1 MIQMQVEEPMSSMR
15 WHNNMNNI
23 TLTIEQIEEM
33 LDKAARRGAKEALR
47 SIGLLDDDAQKD
59 IIEMR
64 SLLEAWRDTRKSC
77 WSTVVKLTTVALLTF
92 IAGAVWMTMGK

>member
-1 MIQMQVEEPMSSMR
+1 MADIKLTSEE
-15 WHNNMNNI
+15 
-23 TLTIEQIEEM
+23 IETM
-33 LDKAARRGAKEALR
+33 LDNAARRGAKEALR
-47 SIGLLDDDAQKD
+47 SIGLLDDDAARD

-64 SLLEAWRDTRKSC
+64 SLLEAWRDTRKSV